1 MSERP
6 VESSPEVR
14 LRPAAA
20 ADVDFL
26 LALAGHDEVE
36 PYLAPYRATDREGL
50 LERVERAAA
59 VPHEHGQYV
68 IEVTTDGRDTAA
80 GAVAFDLTLRLSR
93 IAQISAVML
102 HPDHR
107 GRGVAEAGVR
117 LLAQRLLGELGYH
130 RLQLESYAFN
140 AAGARLFERAGFVRE
155 GVRRRAYWRHER
167 WNDGVLFG
175 LTAEDL
181 R

>member
-26 LALAGHDEVE
+26 LALAGHHEVE
-36 PYLAPYRATDREGL
+36 PYLAPHRATDRDGV
-50 LERVERAAA
+50 LERLDRAALA
-59 VPHEHGQYV
+59 PAEHGQYV
-68 IEVTTDGRDTAA
+68 IEVTAGGHATAA
-80 GAVAFDLTLRLSR
+80 GALAFDLAVRLSR

-107 GRGVAEAGVR
+107 GRGVAEIAVR
-117 LLAQRLLGELGYH
+117 LLSLRLLHELDYH

-140 AAGARLFERAGFVRE
+140 AAGVRLFERAGFVRE

-167 WNDGVLFG
+167 WNDGVLYG

-181 R
+181 P